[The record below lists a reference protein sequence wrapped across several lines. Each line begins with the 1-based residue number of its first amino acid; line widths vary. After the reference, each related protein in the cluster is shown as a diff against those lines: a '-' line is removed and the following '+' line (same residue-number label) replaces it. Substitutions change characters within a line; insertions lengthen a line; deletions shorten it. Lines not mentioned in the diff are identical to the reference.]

1 MIASRDSEILFLDV
15 RNLLHSCSQ
24 SCPFHQRLIQNFVTI
39 LSRKNLMLTKKIEH
53 MSRRSLRDKLLSY
66 LSDESIRQRS
76 TSFDLPFNRQQLADY
91 LCVDRSALS
100 RELSLLQEEGILK
113 FRRNHFELTESA
125 SGQESVLMYHWSV
138 FENCFL

>member
-1 MIASRDSEILFLDV
+1 
-15 RNLLHSCSQ
+15 
-24 SCPFHQRLIQNFVTI
+24 
-39 LSRKNLMLTKKIEH
+39 MLTKKIEH

-100 RELSLLQEEGILK
+100 RELSLLQEEGILR
-113 FRRNHFELTESA
+113 FRRNHFELTESV
-125 SGQESVLMYHWSV
+125 SGQER
-138 FENCFL
+138 F